1 MPVFARW
8 LRQPQSV
15 WLRKAIFQV
24 HLWTGLA
31 IGLYVV
37 LLSVTGSALVYRVEM
52 ERAFQ
57 TPRPAFQR
65 GVPPMPTE
73 ALRAA
78 AQKTYPDHEVTRVG
92 TRVNPRS
99 PVIEIWLV
107 RGDERLQ
114 RLFNPYTGADLGD
127 ALPKKVAA
135 LDWVAELHA
144 DLLLEETGSV
154 LNAIGSV
161 AVTLMALTGLV
172 VWWPGIRNWRRSL
185 MVKRGSSWIR
195 FNWDLHSALGIW
207 FFVWLAMWGLT
218 GIYLAYPEPF
228 AAYVDRTSAP
238 DAILGQRPGDMF
250 LRTVTRLHFGRFQD
264 APVWKALW
272 VPLGLTPVA
281 MFVTGAIMWW
291 NRVLRKRALDR
302 AA

>member
-1 MPVFARW
+1 M
-8 LRQPQSV
+8 
-15 WLRKAIFQV
+15 
-24 HLWTGLA
+24 
-31 IGLYVV
+31 
-37 LLSVTGSALVYRVEM
+37 
-52 ERAFQ
+52 
-57 TPRPAFQR
+57 
-65 GVPPMPTE
+65 
-73 ALRAA
+73 
-78 AQKTYPDHEVTRVG
+78 
-92 TRVNPRS
+92 
-99 PVIEIWLV
+99 
-107 RGDERLQ
+107 
-114 RLFNPYTGADLGD
+114 
-127 ALPKKVAA
+127 
-135 LDWVAELHA
+135 
-144 DLLLEETGSV
+144 
-154 LNAIGSV
+154 
-161 AVTLMALTGLV
+161 
-172 VWWPGIRNWRRSL
+172 
-185 MVKRGSSWIR
+185 
-195 FNWDLHSALGIW
+195 